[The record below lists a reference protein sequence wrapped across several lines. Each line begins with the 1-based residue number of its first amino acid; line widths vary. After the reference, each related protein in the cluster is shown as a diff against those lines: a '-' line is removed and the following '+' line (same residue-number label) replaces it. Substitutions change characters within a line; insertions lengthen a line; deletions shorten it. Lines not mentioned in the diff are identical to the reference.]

1 MKSEQLGKPLTKS
14 TVNIIR
20 TVLRNNIELTG
31 IADGKANVLLSLNA
45 IMITFL
51 IPSIAAGIETIMQ
64 EHLYIPLL
72 ILALTCFATILLS
85 AMVLRPSNFD
95 KFIEGLHPDMK
106 VSPFFFGNFYNME
119 AEDFFQYLKESAS
132 EPTLIKAHLA
142 QDLYY
147 VGRRLG
153 KKMTWIRQA
162 FDIFL
167 IGIFLTLLS
176 TGIVLFFF

>member
-1 MKSEQLGKPLTKS
+1 MKSEQLGKPLTKP

-20 TVLRNNIELTG
+20 TVLRNNIELTA

-51 IPSIAAGIETIMQ
+51 IPSIAAGMEIIIK
-64 EHLYIPLL
+64 EHLYIPLA
-72 ILALTCFATILLS
+72 ILALTCFITIFLS
-85 AMVLRPSNFD
+85 VVVLRPSNFD
-95 KFIEGLHPDMK
+95 KFIEGLDPSMK

-119 AEDFFQYLKESAS
+119 AEEFFQYLKESAS
-132 EPTLIKAHLA
+132 EPALVKAHLA

-147 VGRRLG
+147 IGRRLG
-153 KKMTWIRQA
+153 NKMTWIRQA

-167 IGIFLTLLS
+167 IGIFLTLVS